1 MKKGVGDNMGKI
13 SLVIAYQKT
22 ESKNGKKEDNIG
34 RLLVAEFKGNETRLF
49 DEIIEM
55 FRKYPDFQKYEVD
68 YTQTISFPNLEIFP
82 DQRKVYCG
90 KREVSLTTKEFN
102 LLCYFAANEGRVL
115 TYEQI
120 YQKIWGNYVQDI
132 ENNTIGSHVCKL
144 REKLYKACPDRKFE
158 IRCVREIGY
167 CFEAKQNK
175 KQSDLDDWAVF
186 CCHNLRFF

>member
-1 MKKGVGDNMGKI
+1 MKV
-13 SLVIAYQKT
+13 
-22 ESKNGKKEDNIG
+22 
-34 RLLVAEFKGNETRLF
+34 
-49 DEIIEM
+49 
-55 FRKYPDFQKYEVD
+55 FRKYPDFQKYEID
-68 YTQTISFPNLEIFP
+68 YAPAISLPDLEILP

-90 KREVSLTTKEFN
+90 KQEVSLTTKEFN

-115 TYEQI
+115 IYEQI

-167 CFEAKQNK
+167 CFEAKYRRLLK
-175 KQSDLDDWAVF
+175 LYGFYVPSVAVKPG
-186 CCHNLRFF
+186 LKSGKIRFLKISHYTV

>member
-1 MKKGVGDNMGKI
+1 MILWKKYFGNCI
-13 SLVIAYQKT
+13 LEKT

-34 RLLVAEFKGNETRLF
+34 RLLIAEFKDNDTRPF
-49 DEIIEM
+49 DEIMEV

-68 YTQTISFPNLEIFP
+68 YAPTISFPDLEILP

-90 KREVSLTTKEFN
+90 EQEVPLTTKEFN

-144 REKLYKACPDRKFE
+144 REKLYKACPDRKLREKLYKACPDRKFE

-167 CFEAKQNK
+167 CFEAK
-175 KQSDLDDWAVF
+175 
-186 CCHNLRFF
+186 

>member
-1 MKKGVGDNMGKI
+1 MLRFYNT
-13 SLVIAYQKT
+13 QN
-22 ESKNGKKEDNIG
+22 NGKKGNNIG
-34 RLLVAEFKGNETRLF
+34 RLLVAEFKDNETHPF
-49 DEIIEM
+49 DEIMEV
-55 FRKYPDFQKYEVD
+55 FRKYPDFQKYEID
-68 YTQTISFPNLEIFP
+68 YTPTISFPDLEILP

-90 KREVSLTTKEFN
+90 KREVSLTKKEFN
-102 LLCYFAANEGRVL
+102 LLCYFVANEGRVL

-167 CFEAKQNK
+167 CFEAK
-175 KQSDLDDWAVF
+175 
-186 CCHNLRFF
+186 